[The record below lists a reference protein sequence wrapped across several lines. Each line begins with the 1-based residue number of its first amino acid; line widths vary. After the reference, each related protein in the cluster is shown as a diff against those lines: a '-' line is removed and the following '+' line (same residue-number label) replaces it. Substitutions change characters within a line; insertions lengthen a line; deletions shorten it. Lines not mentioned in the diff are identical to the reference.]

1 VRFSSKVNKFN
12 ATRRILGN
20 YKNAHE
26 KRLLDKFFFQV
37 RKHSILVFLRKM
49 SSPKPHT
56 RIMDYLD
63 TLPTGQIL
71 LNVPRIG
78 TFNSDVERAMQIIS
92 TVIAYKFDVDK
103 KGKPRHC
110 IIEAILSGVTGYN
123 KFQISAYIPYMVRIP
138 KASAYFKI
146 VPPNEAIRQLCLSV
160 CPKGYERSIE
170 GAYLSATPTIPGLI
184 KLAAK
189 VGIDNQTWPIQ
200 PKLLYT
206 CLSRFLIDLDEVMPI
221 PDFTFP
227 YEYVDNLPYNSDSNT
242 GFPVFAFD
250 EKLKKRDIQ
259 PYVIAYCKQ
268 LFKEVQRGT
277 SAWDWV
283 VTLVTR
289 FFAKNEVRG
298 PDDPID
304 KVRIIG
310 TNGPLG
316 DAFSRLVSMGALDR
330 WSKFLPCFIGVSV
343 WSTMVYTMLL
353 AMEHRYFMKIDK
365 RMRTKDIMVRHAHD
379 TCYILLDLS
388 SQDFTFNPLL
398 LFITLWLR
406 IFSYDFSK
414 SPGMDRDMFINIFV
428 LEMGYANCKVVHWLD
443 DMFYIFLGMMCSG
456 YLMTS
461 HGDTIFDICYQ
472 MCFYDPFIGSR
483 YP

>member
-1 VRFSSKVNKFN
+1 MK
-12 ATRRILGN
+12 LCP
-20 YKNAHE
+20 Y
-26 KRLLDKFFFQV
+26 
-37 RKHSILVFLRKM
+37 
-49 SSPKPHT
+49 
-56 RIMDYLD
+56 
-63 TLPTGQIL
+63 QIL
-71 LNVPRIG
+71 L
-78 TFNSDVERAMQIIS
+78 
-92 TVIAYKFDVDK
+92 
-103 KGKPRHC
+103 
-110 IIEAILSGVTGYN
+110 
-123 KFQISAYIPYMVRIP
+123 
-138 KASAYFKI
+138 
-146 VPPNEAIRQLCLSV
+146 
-160 CPKGYERSIE
+160 
-170 GAYLSATPTIPGLI
+170 
-184 KLAAK
+184 
-189 VGIDNQTWPIQ
+189 
-200 PKLLYT
+200 
-206 CLSRFLIDLDEVMPI
+206 
-221 PDFTFP
+221 P

-461 HGDTIFDICYQ
+461 HGDTISLIFVTKCVFMILLLEAGIRNPFAHWRKFCHAVYGDDTVIGLHRSYKHMFGCIDNVPDKLITAFQKFGLVLKREETIMLCPKPDHVDRFLLGLRMMKLFLLAYIFYSDILLN
-472 MCFYDPFIGSR
+472 MMKILILFILI
-483 YP
+483 